1 MTPKRRH
8 FAIATSTRAD
18 WGLLSPLARSLAD
31 YGFDVTV
38 VATNMHLLEE
48 TGMTVSEIEADGFCP
63 VRVPVSGR
71 PDEIAAGVLTGF
83 SKVFGNGDFDA
94 VIILGD
100 RYEMVSVAM
109 AAVLAR
115 VPIVHIAGGAVSY
128 GAFDDCFRHA
138 ITKMASLHLTETDE
152 YRRRIIQMGEDP
164 STVVTTGAIGVHNI
178 RTVPLMSREE
188 LEASLG
194 FELGDNTLLVTMHA
208 ATLSQL
214 SPSKQLDALLR
225 ALRSVPDR
233 RILFTYP
240 NNDADVSAMIA
251 MIEGY
256 AMLHPERV
264 HVVPSLGRV
273 RYLSALQY
281 VEAVVGNSS
290 SGLVEVPSSGIPTL
304 DIGHR
309 QDGRAHGPSVVR
321 CGETAEEIEAGL
333 ARVLSPEI
341 KGIAARRENPYARP
355 DTLRLMTKT
364 IAEAYLSPRMIKK
377 FHDL

>member
-18 WGLLSPLARSLAD
+18 WGLLSPLAKSLRD
-31 YGFDVTV
+31 YGFDITV
-38 VATNMHLLEE
+38 IATNMHLLEE
-48 TGMTVSEIEADGFCP
+48 TGMTVREIEADGFDP

-83 SKVFGNGDFDA
+83 SDVFSASGFDA

-100 RYEMVSVAM
+100 RYEMVSAAM

-115 VPIVHIAGGAVSY
+115 IPIVHIAGGAVSY

-138 ITKMASLHLTETDE
+138 ITKMAALHLTETDE
-152 YRRRIIQMGEDP
+152 YRRRIIQMGEHP

-178 RTVPLMSREE
+178 LNIPLMSREE
-188 LEASLG
+188 LEQSLG

-208 ATLSQL
+208 ATLSSL

-225 ALRSVPDR
+225 ALHSVPDR

-240 NNDADVSAMIA
+240 NNDTDISKMVAL
-251 MIEGY
+251 IEGY
-256 AMLHPERV
+256 AMLHPDRV

-290 SGLVEVPSSGIPTL
+290 SGLVEVPSAGIPTL

-321 CGETAEEIEAGL
+321 CGETAEEIEEGL
-333 ARVLSPEI
+333 RKALSPEQ
-341 KGIAARRENPYARP
+341 KAIATRRENPYAKP
-355 DTLRLMTKT
+355 DTLRLMTKA
-364 IAEAYLSPRMIKK
+364 IAEADLSPRMQKK
-377 FHDL
+377 FYDL